1 MCQERWKLKRNGKEG
16 LGGPSPTNNL
26 ARLASEMPLWLGEAT
41 CGFLKTSESRRQ
53 FLKGEGLPFLA

>member
-1 MCQERWKLKRNGKEG
+1 MEIKREMVKEG

-41 CGFLKTSESRRQ
+41 CGFLKTRKAGDSFE
-53 FLKGEGLPFLA
+53 GEGFALSLA